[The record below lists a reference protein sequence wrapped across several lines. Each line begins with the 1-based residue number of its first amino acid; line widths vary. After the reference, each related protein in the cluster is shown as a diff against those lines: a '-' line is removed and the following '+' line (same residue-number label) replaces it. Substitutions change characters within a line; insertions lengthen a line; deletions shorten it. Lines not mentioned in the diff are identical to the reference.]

1 MVAVRFMDREQWR
14 VRRGAAIRDVSDPVH
29 QGGAFFA
36 FSRSPLLVTCARPE
50 DRMST
55 RLDYNAV
62 APEGLQALGGVY
74 QYVKSCGLPQQL
86 VELAFLRTSQIN
98 GCAFCIDMHSRDL
111 LKQGMAIET
120 LVLVSVWRE
129 AKALFSREEQAALA
143 LAESVT
149 RVSVTGIPDADYD
162 LAAAV
167 FDDKRLVDLMLA
179 ISLMNAYNR
188 MAIGFRSAPAAVGG
202 APD

>member
-1 MVAVRFMDREQWR
+1 
-14 VRRGAAIRDVSDPVH
+14 
-29 QGGAFFA
+29 
-36 FSRSPLLVTCARPE
+36 
-50 DRMST
+50 MST

-62 APEGLQALGGVY
+62 AAEGLKALGGVY
-74 QYVKSCGLPQQL
+74 HYVKSCGLPQQL
-86 VELAFLRTSQIN
+86 IELAFLRTSQIN

-111 LKQGMAIET
+111 LKQGMPVET
-120 LVLVSVWRE
+120 LVLVSAWRE

-167 FDDKRLVDLMLA
+167 FRDKQLVDLMLA

-188 MAIGFRSAPAAVGG
+188 MAIGFRSVPAAVEA
-202 APD
+202 APV

>member
-1 MVAVRFMDREQWR
+1 MS
-14 VRRGAAIRDVSDPVH
+14 IR
-29 QGGAFFA
+29 
-36 FSRSPLLVTCARPE
+36 LN
-50 DRMST
+50 
-55 RLDYNAV
+55 YNAV
-62 APEGLQALGGVY
+62 APEGLKALGGVY
-74 QYVKSCGLPQQL
+74 EYVKSCGLSQQL

-129 AKALFSREEQAALA
+129 ATPLFSREEQAALA

-162 LAAAV
+162 LAVAV

-188 MAIGFRSAPAAVGG
+188 MAIGFRSVPAAVGAAQG
-202 APD
+202 